1 MDVLKQRLAV
11 EGAIS
16 VAQYMAEALGHPR
29 YGYYATRDPLGST
42 GDFTT
47 APEISQ
53 MFGELIGAWLADTWT
68 ALGRPSPV
76 NLVELGPG
84 RGTLMADMLRVFKL
98 VPDLYGAA
106 TVHLVETSPVLR
118 RRQARTLAEADPAVA
133 PVWHDTTADLP
144 PGATLVVAN
153 EFFDALPI
161 RQFQRTGAGWRERLV
176 AWDGDA
182 DGLRFVLAGQADMAS
197 ALIPPRIAA
206 APTGAIA
213 EVCPAALSLAADLGQ
228 RVAADGGA
236 ALIIDYGHPV
246 SAPGDSFQAVRRHRP
261 IDPLAAPGETDLT
274 AHVDFDA
281 LGRAARAAGCAV
293 HGPAPQGAWLEALG
307 IRARADALSR
317 CATPSQAA
325 AIEAALTR
333 LTAPEAMG
341 TLFQVMAL
349 TPATMP
355 ASAGF

>member
-1 MDVLKQRLAV
+1 MGLLKQRLAV

-16 VAQYMAEALGHPR
+16 IAQYMAEALGHPR
-29 YGYYATRDPLGST
+29 HGYYATRDPLGSA

-53 MFGELIGAWLADTWT
+53 MFGELIGAWLAETWT

-76 NLVELGPG
+76 MLVELGPG
-84 RGTLMADMLRVFKL
+84 RGTLMADILRVFRL
-98 VPDLYGAA
+98 VPELYAA
-106 TVHLVETSPVLR
+106 VTVRLVETSPVLR
-118 RRQARTLAEADPAVA
+118 QRQARTIAEADPAVA
-133 PVWHDTTADLP
+133 PVWHDTVAELP
-144 PGATLVVAN
+144 PGAALVVAN

-161 RQFQRTGAGWRERLV
+161 RQFQRTEAGWRERLV
-176 AWDGDA
+176 AWDGEA
-182 DGLRFVLAGQADMAS
+182 DGLHFVVAGQADMAS
-197 ALIPPRIAA
+197 ALIPSRIAA
-206 APTGAIA
+206 APAGAIA
-213 EVCPAALSLAADLGQ
+213 EVCPAALSIAADLG
-228 RVAADGGA
+228 RRIAADGGA

-261 IDPLAAPGETDLT
+261 VDPLAAPGEADLT

-293 HGPAPQGAWLEALG
+293 HGPAPQGEWLNALG
-307 IRARADALSR
+307 IRTRADALR
-317 CATPSQAA
+317 RRATPSQAA
-325 AIEAALTR
+325 AIDAALTR